1 ATATSSHAHHE
12 LGVKDN
18 LITEHLQYRQLGTTT
33 GERDRTYREIMREP
47 LPPRMIGAIRTAL
60 EEERVLGD
68 EGFH

>member
-1 ATATSSHAHHE
+1 
-12 LGVKDN
+12 
-18 LITEHLQYRQLGTTT
+18 LQYRQLGTTT